1 MGNVNYPSI
10 FFILFDILQYPFM
23 QKAFLVSA
31 MAAIPFGLIGTF
43 VVVRRIGYLA
53 SAIAH
58 CALGGIGGGLY
69 LQYLLATT
77 VFAAYCAPMV
87 VAMTV
92 TILAAVLIGT
102 IQIYAKE
109 REDTII
115 GVVWV
120 TVMAC
125 GIILLDRTPGSGN
138 IASYLF
144 GDILLITHQDV
155 LLVTAL
161 SVAVLTVVLTF
172 FKRFEA
178 VCFDPEFSQIR
189 GVPTTRYFLLLL
201 VLTAMTVVML
211 VQIVGVILLV
221 AMLTLPAATACR
233 WTKRLLPIGLLAI
246 LFGFLASWSG
256 LLLSVWLH
264 CPTGPTIVLVAAS
277 FYLVSLL
284 KK

>member
-1 MGNVNYPSI
+1 
-10 FFILFDILQYPFM
+10 M

-31 MAAIPFGLIGTF
+31 IAAIPFGLIGTF

-58 CALGGIGGGLY
+58 CALGGIGVGLY
-69 LQYLLATT
+69 LQYLLAVT
-77 VFAAYCAPMV
+77 VFAAYIPPMF
-87 VAMTV
+87 VAFIV
-92 TILAAVLIGT
+92 TILSAILIGI
-102 IQIYAKE
+102 IQIKAKE

-115 GVVWV
+115 SVVWV

-125 GIILLDRTPGSGN
+125 GIILLDKTPGSGN

-144 GDILLITHQDV
+144 GDILLITNGDV
-155 LLVTAL
+155 MFVVGL
-161 SVAVLTVVLTF
+161 SVTVLILVLTF
-172 FKRFEA
+172 FKRLEA
-178 VCFDPEFSQIR
+178 TCFDPEFTQIR
-189 GVPTTRYFLLLL
+189 GVPTAFYFLLLL
-201 VLTAMTVVML
+201 ILTAMTVVML
-211 VQIVGVILLV
+211 VQVVGVILVV

-233 WTKRLLPIGLLAI
+233 WATRLMPIGLLAI

-264 CPTGPTIVLVAAS
+264 CPTGPMIILVAAA

-284 KK
+284 RR

>member
-1 MGNVNYPSI
+1 
-10 FFILFDILQYPFM
+10 M
-23 QKAFLVSA
+23 QKTLLVCA
-31 MAAIPFGLIGTF
+31 IAAIPFGLIGTF

-69 LQYLLATT
+69 LQYLLAAT
-77 VFAAYCAPMV
+77 VFSTYFSPMV
-87 VAMTV
+87 VSMVV
-92 TILAAVLIGT
+92 TSLSAILIGT
-102 IQIYAKE
+102 IQIRSRE

-138 IASYLF
+138 MSSYLF
-144 GDILLITHQDV
+144 GDILLITNMDV
-155 LLVTAL
+155 WLVAGL
-161 SVAVLTVVLTF
+161 SVTVLTITLTF

-178 VCFDPEFSQIR
+178 ICFDPEFAQIR
-189 GVPTTRYFLLLL
+189 GVPVAFYFLLLL
-201 VLTAMTVVML
+201 LLTAMTVMML
-211 VQIVGVILLV
+211 VQIVGVVLVV

-233 WTKRLLPIGLLAI
+233 WAKRLMPIGLLAI
-246 LFGFLASWSG
+246 FFGFLTSWLG

-264 CPTGPTIVLVAAS
+264 SPTGPTIVLIAAL
-277 FYLVSLL
+277 FYLVSLP
-284 KK
+284 KKVR

>member
-1 MGNVNYPSI
+1 
-10 FFILFDILQYPFM
+10 M

-43 VVVRRIGYLA
+43 VVVRRVGYLA

-77 VFAAYCAPMV
+77 VFAAYCSPMV
-87 VAMTV
+87 VSIVV
-92 TILAAVLIGT
+92 TILSAMLIGT
-102 IQIYAKE
+102 IQIKATE

-115 GVVWV
+115 GIVWV
-120 TVMAC
+120 TVMAL

-144 GDILLITHQDV
+144 GDILLITSADV
-155 LLVTAL
+155 MLVAGL
-161 SVAVLTVVLTF
+161 SVVVLALVLIF

-178 VCFDPEFSQIR
+178 VCFDSEFAQIR
-189 GVPTTRYFLLLL
+189 GVPTAFYFQLLL

-211 VQIVGVILLV
+211 VQIVGVVLVV
-221 AMLTLPAATACR
+221 AMLTFPAATACR
-233 WTKRLLPIGLLAI
+233 WAKRLLPIGLLSI

-256 LLLSVWLH
+256 LVFSVWLH
-264 CPTGPTIVLVAAS
+264 SPTGPTIVLVAALLY
-277 FYLVSLL
+277 FISLL
-284 KK
+284 KR